1 MTADL
6 LINGAGSKT
15 GAAANARQ
23 RLPGYCASQHARTS
37 VVEQDDV
44 HLIRSFIFR
53 TAFGSGNQGL
63 IARQMLTRTRA
74 RQQLQEDFQIGEAWN
89 DLLDRKSVV

>member
-6 LINGAGSKT
+6 LINGASIKT
-15 GAAANARQ
+15 RAAANAGQ
-23 RLPGYCASQHARTS
+23 RLPCYCPCQHARAS
-37 VVEQDDV
+37 VIEQDNV